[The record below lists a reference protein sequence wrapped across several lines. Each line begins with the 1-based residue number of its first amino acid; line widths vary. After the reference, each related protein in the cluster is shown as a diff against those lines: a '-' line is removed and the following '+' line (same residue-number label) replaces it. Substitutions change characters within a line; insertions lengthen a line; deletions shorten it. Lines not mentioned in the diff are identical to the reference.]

1 MPHFTN
7 KESKAGLGWTAQ
19 APASKCRHG
28 SEEPPAKAVMVSPA
42 PALPWPPA
50 TAACA
55 LQIIFPLLMIIS
67 LVISCNNFR
76 LHREMPVSMG
86 WGDAAGIMQE
96 ETSLPLQHQSHKI
109 SILFFFFFFFF
120 LYFTS
125 DYNCFHFSAKREY
138 LKQCRRGRHRGLWA
152 LAAAK

>member
-1 MPHFTN
+1 MPFSRQGKHSRVWEDSST
-7 KESKAGLGWTAQ
+7 SQAQ
-19 APASKCRHG
+19 RGC
-28 SEEPPAKAVMVSPA
+28 EEPPARDAVVSPA
-42 PALPWPPA
+42 FASAGPPP

-55 LQIIFPLLMIIS
+55 LLVIHPLAVVIL
-67 LVISCNNFR
+67 LVISYNSPR
-76 LHREMPVSMG
+76 LHREMPVSIG
-86 WGDAAGIMQE
+86 RGGAAGITQE
-96 ETSLPLQHQSHKI
+96 ETFLFLQHQSHKI
-109 SILFFFFFFFF
+109 SICLFFFF